1 MHRQLHYLDEG
12 EEVVGEAIDTR
23 TDAADTLS
31 AGPDAADTVAAAH
44 PSDSDTSSGTS
55 DSDMELDERLGL
67 MLRNLHVPF
76 SDMGMKQRLRRSLKN
91 IFQDIQD
98 MGELDCHRLPA
109 DSRKLAKKVRD
120 LGAHVASLVTNFEE
134 SLRPWGSSGYR
145 RLYKVIGSSSDS
157 DGESCGPEDVGTGG
171 KRKLT
176 PTFLLAKAQPGPH
189 TAASPAPTP
198 PLDQT
203 QPTEEVASQSSAAP
217 LGNLAA
223 EEDSDKGFEKRGGSA
238 VAPLTTAADLTA
250 TFKVGPR
257 NEAGEGEG
265 ISTEAR
271 NSDSSSLESTSG
283 RSCCGSGS
291 GAVGL
296 ESAAGSSHSAGTSA
310 SNCVENTGSS
320 CSGGGGGQG
329 DGDHWGLEGCPVPG
343 SRAGDAVC
351 RQDGAVDAGNCV
363 CLDPSSAEPAQDG
376 FLNRLFE
383 ILRFDEE
390 AFFMDVFP
398 VVRSLGPRR
407 SHGEE
412 GPLGSWRSEAGT
424 AAAGEGREEVTG
436 GALTGNVAE
445 KQQQEGT
452 EKSAGGAGSSGW
464 AKKGMMEYSVQR
476 KLEERA
482 DAYVGAV
489 TAAAFKNF
497 NLHRVL
503 GRHRSLGLRMWLRDL
518 VKSMDGEVKAM
529 QKDPKLAIAEGWLQ
543 LWEEHT
549 ARAHWFLEELRI
561 GISLSDIHATMRR
574 HLANSLLE
582 APGQPDREDC
592 CRMAELSIKLQLDLR
607 DVAAYQTERL
617 AADDPQGAF
626 EPPTSSCHDS
636 NPFTAT
642 FEDPSSAEL
651 AEDDWIHVV
660 DQDLAPLWLR
670 LAQRSLDVTAALR
683 GRKRVEILV
692 HGSDVQTHFEIIA
705 HMCLMYEKDLA
716 MLVLLDDDVGFGNGG
731 ELQQRHPEPPPV
743 VSAATASETRAH
755 SRQPR
760 TRSGKAG
767 ADAAAAAARE
777 RGAVANGVPAVARSD
792 LQCELLARR
801 FEVRLGWGLELDLD
815 VPVARCGGG
824 CEAAGGSAAPS
835 GNVLPDTAPQ
845 RPRGHVG
852 APCPQAAS

>member
-1 MHRQLHYLDEG
+1 
-12 EEVVGEAIDTR
+12 
-23 TDAADTLS
+23 
-31 AGPDAADTVAAAH
+31 
-44 PSDSDTSSGTS
+44 
-55 DSDMELDERLGL
+55 
-67 MLRNLHVPF
+67 
-76 SDMGMKQRLRRSLKN
+76 
-91 IFQDIQD
+91 
-98 MGELDCHRLPA
+98 
-109 DSRKLAKKVRD
+109 
-120 LGAHVASLVTNFEE
+120 
-134 SLRPWGSSGYR
+134 
-145 RLYKVIGSSSDS
+145 
-157 DGESCGPEDVGTGG
+157 
-171 KRKLT
+171 
-176 PTFLLAKAQPGPH
+176 
-189 TAASPAPTP
+189 
-198 PLDQT
+198 
-203 QPTEEVASQSSAAP
+203 
-217 LGNLAA
+217 
-223 EEDSDKGFEKRGGSA
+223 
-238 VAPLTTAADLTA
+238 
-250 TFKVGPR
+250 
-257 NEAGEGEG
+257 
-265 ISTEAR
+265 
-271 NSDSSSLESTSG
+271 
-283 RSCCGSGS
+283 
-291 GAVGL
+291 
-296 ESAAGSSHSAGTSA
+296 
-310 SNCVENTGSS
+310 
-320 CSGGGGGQG
+320 
-329 DGDHWGLEGCPVPG
+329 
-343 SRAGDAVC
+343 
-351 RQDGAVDAGNCV
+351 
-363 CLDPSSAEPAQDG
+363 
-376 FLNRLFE
+376 
-383 ILRFDEE
+383 
-390 AFFMDVFP
+390 
-398 VVRSLGPRR
+398 
-407 SHGEE
+407 
-412 GPLGSWRSEAGT
+412 
-424 AAAGEGREEVTG
+424 
-436 GALTGNVAE
+436 
-445 KQQQEGT
+445 
-452 EKSAGGAGSSGW
+452 GGAGSSGW

-801 FEVRLGWGLELDLD
+801 FEYRW
-815 VPVARCGGG
+815 PV
-824 CEAAGGSAAPS
+824 
-835 GNVLPDTAPQ
+835 VV
-845 RPRGHVG
+845 VG
-852 APCPQAAS
+852 AKQLAALLHLQAMYSRIRHRSDHVAMWVPLALKPPARDHSSAQQPDLAEGAGEEADGRGTGADVGCRDPDPYQPGPGSPACLAVQFLGRSEPIPKARGTEVTGWSFNALYCEVHRKVRKQRYAVLQCDSVEDVQMVALVAAKVRDDMLTNHLTDVACITQAASSDGEIREWQKAINRRSNWFGLFSLIDDGRQNRLGRLTILVVALRSRQGTTDVKTELFRPTLLDMDVVVGRGGTVLRDRAKGTQQRLGAAVRRVKLS